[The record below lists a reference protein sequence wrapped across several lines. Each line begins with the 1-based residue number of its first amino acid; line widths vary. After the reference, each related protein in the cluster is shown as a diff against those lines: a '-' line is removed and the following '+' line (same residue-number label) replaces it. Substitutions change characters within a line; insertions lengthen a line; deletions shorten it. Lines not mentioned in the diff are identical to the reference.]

1 MSTPDYNDEASA
13 KKASAD
19 TYAAETAALPKT
31 DYADNPTNMQYAA
44 PPESFA
50 SGAAPAAA
58 AVQGTQKRSNKV
70 VLLAAGV
77 ALACGLAEAQSEGR
91 SIQQL
96 RVQLQAMGC
105 RAAVQEVLRTE
116 CSRGREAQDLTAA
129 RAATVR
135 RGIPRTAQV
144 HRAVQTQARRGIQPP
159 MGHRV

>member
-77 ALACGLAEAQSEGR
+77 ALACGLAG
-91 SIQQL
+91 
-96 RVQLQAMGC
+96 G
-105 RAAVQEVLRTE
+105 AA
-116 CSRGREAQDLTAA
+116 GGAIYTAA
-129 RAATVR
+129 AGAASSN
-135 RGIPRTAQV
+135 GMPGGGPGGPGSNGGGNSSANQNTAPGMPSGTNGADSGSSGDS
-144 HRAVQTQARRGIQPP
+144 H
-159 MGHRV
+159 

>member
-44 PPESFA
+44 QPESFA

-77 ALACGLAEAQSEGR
+77 ALACGLAGGAAGGAIYTAAAGAASA
-91 SIQQL
+91 SSN
-96 RVQLQAMGC
+96 GC
-105 RAAVQEVLRTE
+105 RAA
-116 CSRGREAQDLTAA
+116 GREAQDLTAA

-135 RGIPRTAQV
+135 RETPRTAQV

>member
-19 TYAAETAALPKT
+19 TYAAETATLPKT

-77 ALACGLAEAQSEGR
+77 ALACGLAG
-91 SIQQL
+91 
-96 RVQLQAMGC
+96 G
-105 RAAVQEVLRTE
+105 AA
-116 CSRGREAQDLTAA
+116 GGAIYTAA
-129 RAATVR
+129 A
-135 RGIPRTAQV
+135 GTA
-144 HRAVQTQARRGIQPP
+144 
-159 MGHRV
+159 